1 LKNKYFY
8 LSILLIFSAASIA
21 SNPSSKARAV
31 LDKERPRKAMD
42 IAKHFLT
49 EGIHLY
55 NQGRFKES
63 LEELKA
69 SLLIQEELG
78 MGLSEE
84 TAKTHLAIVSSYI
97 KLTDSCK
104 AKRHFQSAAKI
115 YNFMDRKITPS
126 AEYRILWESCPSSV
140 VELSNL

>member
-8 LSILLIFSAASIA
+8 LSILLIFSAASLA

-31 LDKERPRKAMD
+31 FEKERPRKAMD
-42 IAKHFLT
+42 FAKHFLT
-49 EGIHLY
+49 EGIQLY

-104 AKRHFQSAAKI
+104 ANDGIFNPLQES
-115 YNFMDRKITPS
+115 T
-126 AEYRILWESCPSSV
+126 ILWIVKSLLPTEYKILWGSCPSNCSRIV
-140 VELSNL
+140 